1 MKKVISLL
9 SVCAVL
15 LGMAA
20 CSNDVFEDEFIDKS
34 SDAQTRAAA
43 VAPETSTL
51 AYIMSEGDWYSKV
64 MGSISKF
71 DPSTQTITTGYFKTV
86 NGVDL
91 GDTGNEMVLYNGKI
105 YCLVSGHDLT
115 SNNGGLWVID
125 PATCQAT
132 TKTMIQYDDPKQ
144 TGYKA
149 MPRHMAFDDGKIYI
163 SLYSGAVISVN
174 IDEPQTVVGK
184 KILPAKFSEGIC
196 VVANKVYVCNS
207 GKENDTMA
215 GEGNT
220 ISYFA
225 TNSMDGTSQNV
236 STMTSALNPKLI
248 KYSENTGCF
257 YYNALGQGAMNTSL
271 HYFTDAT
278 KGYSTISGAKASD
291 FDLTDSDIYTVDV
304 DWDEYETN
312 MSRISLATNE
322 VDKYKFDNET
332 PSFFGLSVKYHNGRL
347 YVGESM
353 APRMFVFE
361 EDIKETT
368 ENTPIVLKYLYNAN
382 TGVSNINTVV
392 FVD

>member
-20 CSNDVFEDEFIDKS
+20 CSNDVFEDEFVDKS
-34 SDAQTRAAA
+34 SGAQTRAAA
-43 VAPETSTL
+43 AAPETSTL
-51 AYIMSEGDWYSKV
+51 AYIMSEGDWYSNV

-71 DPSTQTITTGYFKTV
+71 DPSAQTITTGYFKTV

-196 VVANKVYVCNS
+196 VVEDKVYVCNS
-207 GKENDTMA
+207 GKENDTTA

-220 ISYFA
+220 ISYFD
-225 TNSMDGTSQNV
+225 TDSMDGTSQNV

-271 HYFTDAT
+271 HYFTNAAE
-278 KGYSTISGAKASD
+278 GYSTISGVKA
-291 FDLTDSDIYTVDV
+291 SDIYTVDV
-304 DWDEYETN
+304 DWDKYKTN
-312 MSRISLATNE
+312 MFKVNI
-322 VDKYKFDNET
+322 FDNSVT
-332 PSFFGLSVKYHNGRL
+332 PFNLPSTPLFFGLSVKYHNSRL

-353 APRMFVFE
+353 APRMFVFDE
-361 EDIKETT
+361 ATSA
-368 ENTPIVLKYLYNAN
+368 YLYYVN
-382 TGVSNINTVV
+382 TGVNNVNTVV
-392 FVD
+392 FVN

>member
-20 CSNDVFEDEFIDKS
+20 CSNDVFEDEFVDKS
-34 SDAQTRAAA
+34 SGAQTRAAA
-43 VAPETSTL
+43 DEIVPETSTL
-51 AYIMSEGDWYSKV
+51 AYILSEGNWTGNAI
-64 MGSISKF
+64 GSISKF
-71 DPSTQTITTGYFKTV
+71 NPSTQTITKGYFKTV

-115 SNNGGLWVID
+115 SDNGGLWVID

-132 TKTMIQYDDPKQ
+132 TDSMIQYDDPKLKKEDG
-144 TGYKA
+144 TAYKA
-149 MPRHMAFDDGKIYI
+149 MPRHMAFYNGKIYI

-174 IDEPQTVVGK
+174 IDNPATIVGK

-196 VVANKVYVCNS
+196 VVRNTVYVCNS
-207 GKENDTMA
+207 GKENDTTA

-220 ISYFA
+220 ISYFD
-225 TNSMDGTSQNV
+225 TDSMDGTSQNV

-248 KYSENTGCF
+248 KYSENTGRF

-271 HYFTDAT
+271 HYFTNAT
-278 KGYSTISGAKASD
+278 TGYSTISGAKASD
-291 FDLTDSDIYTVDV
+291 FDLTDNYIYTVDV
-304 DWDEYETN
+304 NWEDYETIL
-312 MSRISLATNE
+312 SRVSLA
-322 VDKYKFDNET
+322 DNQIYNYILDEDLF
-332 PSFFGLSVKYHNGRL
+332 FFGLSVKYHNGRL

-353 APRMFVFE
+353 APRMYVLN
-361 EDIKETT
+361 ET
-368 ENTPIVLKYLYNAN
+368 NGAYLYDVN
-382 TGVSNINTVV
+382 TGVYNVNTVV
-392 FVD
+392 FVN